1 VTKKCLIIAVAVL
14 AAVVMTIPSIMFVQA
29 KKDVIDI
36 SYSVTG
42 VLSTISSGEVEI
54 NWTPDWRTRI
64 ARGTWR
70 LYSYNGPLGAGT
82 MYTEAIISI
91 THYDN
96 ESFGYTTYHGH
107 GNYRTVFTITEGPYG
122 AGTLEGVSVQ
132 EWDFNVARTP
142 RNLLWGNGTFH
153 SGSDDL
159 KGVRMV
165 YTFINGV
172 YTGEIISPPH

>member
-1 VTKKCLIIAVAVL
+1 MTKKCLIIAVAVL

-70 LYSYNGPLGAGT
+70 LYSYNREHQALLGWL
-82 MYTEAIISI
+82 
-91 THYDN
+91 
-96 ESFGYTTYHGH
+96 
-107 GNYRTVFTITEGPYG
+107 V
-122 AGTLEGVSVQ
+122 GVAVLAWKSLI
-132 EWDFNVARTP
+132 R
-142 RNLLWGNGTFH
+142 
-153 SGSDDL
+153 
-159 KGVRMV
+159 
-165 YTFINGV
+165 
-172 YTGEIISPPH
+172 